1 MDGYAYPIY
10 LIILKYNYHITM
22 NNLDFNSI
30 ESTRYSD
37 SVVATLMRNVYIWM
51 TLALVITG
59 LTAMVTAK
67 SEALMTFIFTNNW
80 ALIALMILQLGLVF
94 YFSARINRM
103 SFSTA
108 TAVFILYSAITGLT
122 FSSIF
127 VVFSMSSIA
136 TTFFITAGM
145 FAAMALVGSF
155 TKKDLSGIGKF
166 ALMALIGLIIAGIVN
181 MFLRNAM
188 MDFIVSG
195 IGVLVFAGL
204 TAYDSQKIRQML
216 QMQSEIN
223 ESTQKLALFGSLSLY
238 LDFINIFL
246 YLLRFF
252 GSSRD

>member
-1 MDGYAYPIY
+1 
-10 LIILKYNYHITM
+10 
-22 NNLDFNSI
+22 
-30 ESTRYSD
+30 
-37 SVVATLMRNVYIWM
+37 
-51 TLALVITG
+51 
-59 LTAMVTAK
+59 MVTAK

-155 TKKDLSGIGKF
+155 TKKDLSGMGKF

-223 ESTQKLALFGSLSLY
+223 ESTQKLALLGSLSLY

>member
-1 MDGYAYPIY
+1 MD
-10 LIILKYNYHITM
+10 
-22 NNLDFNSI
+22 NLDFNSI

-80 ALIALMILQLGLVF
+80 AVIALMILQLGLVF

>member
-1 MDGYAYPIY
+1 MD
-10 LIILKYNYHITM
+10 
-22 NNLDFNSI
+22 NLDFNSI

-94 YFSARINRM
+94 YFSARLNRM

-145 FAAMALVGSF
+145 FATMALVGSF

-223 ESTQKLALFGSLSLY
+223 ESTQKLALLGSLSLY

>member
-1 MDGYAYPIY
+1 MD
-10 LIILKYNYHITM
+10 
-22 NNLDFNSI
+22 NLDFNSI

-80 ALIALMILQLGLVF
+80 AVIALMILQLGLVF
-94 YFSARINRM
+94 YFSARLNRM

-155 TKKDLSGIGKF
+155 TKKDLSGMGKF

-223 ESTQKLALFGSLSLY
+223 ESTQKLALLGSLSLY

>member
-1 MDGYAYPIY
+1 
-10 LIILKYNYHITM
+10 M

-94 YFSARINRM
+94 YFSARLNRM

-145 FAAMALVGSF
+145 FAAMALIGSF

>member
-1 MDGYAYPIY
+1 MD
-10 LIILKYNYHITM
+10 
-22 NNLDFNSI
+22 NLDFNSI

-155 TKKDLSGIGKF
+155 TKKDLS
-166 ALMALIGLIIAGIVN
+166 
-181 MFLRNAM
+181 
-188 MDFIVSG
+188 
-195 IGVLVFAGL
+195 
-204 TAYDSQKIRQML
+204 
-216 QMQSEIN
+216 
-223 ESTQKLALFGSLSLY
+223 LS
-238 LDFINIFL
+238 IQI
-246 YLLRFF
+246 
-252 GSSRD
+252 

>member
-1 MDGYAYPIY
+1 MD
-10 LIILKYNYHITM
+10 
-22 NNLDFNSI
+22 NLDFNSI

-67 SEALMTFIFTNNW
+67 SEALMTFIFTNTW
-80 ALIALMILQLGLVF
+80 AFIALMILQLGLVF

-155 TKKDLSGIGKF
+155 TKKDLSGMGKF

-223 ESTQKLALFGSLSLY
+223 ESTQKLALLGSLSLY

>member
-1 MDGYAYPIY
+1 
-10 LIILKYNYHITM
+10 M

-37 SVVATLMRNVYIWM
+37 TVVATLMRNVYIWM

-94 YFSARINRM
+94 YFSARLNRM

-145 FAAMALVGSF
+145 FASMALVGSF
-155 TKKDLSGIGKF
+155 TKKDLSGMGKF

-223 ESTQKLALFGSLSLY
+223 ESTQKLALLGSLSLY

>member
-1 MDGYAYPIY
+1 MD
-10 LIILKYNYHITM
+10 
-22 NNLDFNSI
+22 NLDFNSI

-252 GSSRD
+252 GSLRD

>member
-1 MDGYAYPIY
+1 
-10 LIILKYNYHITM
+10 
-22 NNLDFNSI
+22 
-30 ESTRYSD
+30 
-37 SVVATLMRNVYIWM
+37 MRNVYIWM

-127 VVFSMSSIA
+127 VVFSMNSIA

-155 TKKDLSGIGKF
+155 TKKDLSGMGKF

-223 ESTQKLALFGSLSLY
+223 ESTQKLALLGSLSLY

>member
-1 MDGYAYPIY
+1 MD
-10 LIILKYNYHITM
+10 
-22 NNLDFNSI
+22 NLDFNSI

-80 ALIALMILQLGLVF
+80 ALIDLMILQLGLVF

-155 TKKDLSGIGKF
+155 TKKDLSGMGKF

-223 ESTQKLALFGSLSLY
+223 ESTQKLALLGSLSLY

>member
-1 MDGYAYPIY
+1 
-10 LIILKYNYHITM
+10 M

-94 YFSARINRM
+94 YFSARLNRM

-155 TKKDLSGIGKF
+155 MKKDLSGMGKF

-216 QMQSEIN
+216 QIQSEIN
-223 ESTQKLALFGSLSLY
+223 ESTQKLALLGSLSLY

>member
-1 MDGYAYPIY
+1 
-10 LIILKYNYHITM
+10 M

-94 YFSARINRM
+94 YFSARLNRM

-155 TKKDLSGIGKF
+155 TKKDLSGMGKF

>member
-1 MDGYAYPIY
+1 MD
-10 LIILKYNYHITM
+10 
-22 NNLDFNSI
+22 NLDFNSI

-94 YFSARINRM
+94 YFSARLNRM

-155 TKKDLSGIGKF
+155 TKKDLSGMGKF

-223 ESTQKLALFGSLSLY
+223 ESTQKLALLGSLSLY

>member
-1 MDGYAYPIY
+1 M
-10 LIILKYNYHITM
+10 
-22 NNLDFNSI
+22 DFNSI

-80 ALIALMILQLGLVF
+80 AIIALMILQLGLVF
-94 YFSARINRM
+94 YFSARLNRM

>member
-1 MDGYAYPIY
+1 MVQKIQFF
-10 LIILKYNYHITM
+10 IHHITM
-22 NNLDFNSI
+22 DNLDFNSI

>member
-1 MDGYAYPIY
+1 ME
-10 LIILKYNYHITM
+10 
-22 NNLDFNSI
+22 NLDFNSM
-30 ESTRYSD
+30 EGTRYKD
-37 SVVATLMRNVYIWM
+37 SVVSTLMRNVYLWM

-67 SEALMTFIFTNNW
+67 NVALMTFIFTNTW
-80 ALIALMILQLGLVF
+80 SWILLLVVQLGLVV
-94 YFSARINRM
+94 YLSARLNKM

-108 TAVFILYSAITGLT
+108 TMVFILYSVVTGVT

-127 VVFSMSSIA
+127 VAFSMSSIA

-166 ALMALIGLIIAGIVN
+166 ALMTLIGLIIAGVVN
-181 MFLRNAM
+181 MFLRNTM

-216 QMQSEIN
+216 LMQGEIN
-223 ESTQKLALFGSLSLY
+223 ESSQKLALYGSLSLY
-238 LDFINIFL
+238 LDFINLFL

>member
-1 MDGYAYPIY
+1 
-10 LIILKYNYHITM
+10 
-22 NNLDFNSI
+22 
-30 ESTRYSD
+30 
-37 SVVATLMRNVYIWM
+37 
-51 TLALVITG
+51 
-59 LTAMVTAK
+59 MVTAK

-80 ALIALMILQLGLVF
+80 AVIALMILQLGLVF

-155 TKKDLSGIGKF
+155 TKKDLSGMGKF

-223 ESTQKLALFGSLSLY
+223 ESTQKLALLGSLSLY

>member
-1 MDGYAYPIY
+1 MD
-10 LIILKYNYHITM
+10 
-22 NNLDFNSI
+22 NLDFNSI

-94 YFSARINRM
+94 YFSARLNRM

-127 VVFSMSSIA
+127 VVFSMNSIA

-155 TKKDLSGIGKF
+155 TKKDLSGMGKF

-223 ESTQKLALFGSLSLY
+223 ESTQKLALLGSLSLY